1 MKCRCPPYGLG
12 SEAVRV
18 STAKKVLMAIRFGR
32 KSDQSPA
39 EGDKAR
45 VPPGQRVVQNWPE
58 LTYGGVPRV
67 DLGQWTFSAG
77 GLVEEERTFTWQE
90 FSSLPQTSITSDIH
104 CVTHWSRL
112 DNQWE
117 GVATRELTKLV
128 RPKPE
133 ARFAMVHC
141 YGGYSTNLRLEDFLE
156 DDALFAISHDGQP
169 LPPEHG
175 GPMRLV
181 VPKLY
186 FWKSAKWVRGVFFT
200 DRERPGFWEMYG
212 YHMRGD
218 PWKEERYS

>member
-1 MKCRCPPYGLG
+1 
-12 SEAVRV
+12 
-18 STAKKVLMAIRFGR
+18 
-32 KSDQSPA
+32 
-39 EGDKAR
+39 
-45 VPPGQRVVQNWPE
+45 VVQNWPE

-90 FSSLPQTSITSDIH
+90 FSSLPQTSISSDIH